1 MIFALLSL
9 REPLE
14 EVWYGLVSF
23 PCQNVTDPSSA
34 GIGGHVLDLFGDG
47 RMNPTAGKA
56 SCGLKSETNKMLS
69 HENKTI
75 TTAILSE
82 EGSGNSKLYS

>member
-23 PCQNVTDPSSA
+23 PCQNVTDTSLLES
-34 GIGGHVLDLFGDG
+34 VE
-47 RMNPTAGKA
+47 R
-56 SCGLKSETNKMLS
+56 S
-69 HENKTI
+69 
-75 TTAILSE
+75 
-82 EGSGNSKLYS
+82 GSVR